1 MARNTIIE
9 RYSFISL
16 DDYDSVKNKFPNAV
30 SCGNSKIIQYTV
42 NQGAFEILESDYR
55 VIVSAI
61 ESGLDRV
68 YNCDHTTALSV
79 ANHFKKEDA

>member
-9 RYSFISL
+9 RYSFISF
-16 DDYDSVKNKFPNAV
+16 DAYESVKDKFPCAV
-30 SCGNSKIIQYTV
+30 SCGESKIIQYAV

-61 ESGLDRV
+61 EYGLDRA
-68 YNCDHTTALSV
+68 YNCDHTTALAV

>member
-9 RYSFISL
+9 RYSFISF
-16 DDYDSVKNKFPNAV
+16 DDYESVKDKFPHAV

-42 NQGAFEILESDYR
+42 NQVAFEILESDYR

-61 ESGLDRV
+61 ESGLYRI
-68 YNCDHTTALSV
+68 YNCDHATALAV
-79 ANHFKKEDA
+79 ANHFNKDDV

>member
-9 RYSFISL
+9 RYSFISF
-16 DDYDSVKNKFPNAV
+16 DAYESVKDKFPCAV
-30 SCGNSKIIQYTV
+30 SYGESKIIQYAV

-61 ESGLDRV
+61 ESGLHRV
-68 YNCDHTTALSV
+68 YNCDHATALAV
-79 ANHFKKEDA
+79 VNHFSKEDI